1 MFPILNLAAVNIYV
15 PEFVL
20 FQSLKSGITGSR
32 SGYTES
38 QKSLPN
44 ERILKCVDLNSN

>member
-1 MFPILNLAAVNIYV
+1 MFPILNLAAMNIYV

-20 FQSLKSGITGSR
+20 FQSLKSGITGS

-44 ERILKCVDLNSN
+44 ERVLKCVDLNSN